1 MTAIEDEHANSAAA
15 LGRLRELIRARAGT
29 EVSRLPTEREL
40 AERLGLGRRAL
51 RRALEVLET
60 EGRIWRQRGKG
71 TFIGA
76 RPGEP
81 AGMARMLGGQTNFY
95 EVMEARL
102 RLEPQL
108 AFLAA
113 LKANDAEIARMRHL
127 CARIAES
134 EDADGRELWD
144 GALHRQIARATGNR
158 LLVALFDVIDQ
169 IRQNDSWTAL
179 RERAR
184 QSGAYQSYLGQHAA
198 IVEAIAAR
206 DPGAAEQ
213 AMRRHILTLQHNLIL
228 AAEGEASA
236 AE

>member
-1 MTAIEDEHANSAAA
+1 MTGGELNNSALA
-15 LGRLRELIRARAGT
+15 LGRLREVVRTHASHGER
-29 EVSRLPTEREL
+29 RLPTEREL
-40 AERLGLGRRAL
+40 AETLGLGRRAL
-51 RRALEVLET
+51 RRALDVLEA
-60 EGRIWRQRGKG
+60 EGRIWRRQGKG

-76 RPGEP
+76 PPGQP
-81 AGMARMLGGQTNFY
+81 AEMARALGGQTNFY

-113 LKANDAEIARMRHL
+113 LKASDAEVARMRQL
-127 CARIAES
+127 CERIVES
-134 EDADGRELWD
+134 GDADARELWD

-158 LLVALFDVIDQ
+158 LMLALFDVVDQ

-184 QSGAYQSYLGQHAA
+184 RHGGHQQYLAQHTG
-198 IVEAIAAR
+198 IVDAIAAR

-213 AMRRHILTLQHNLIL
+213 AMRRHIMALQQNLIL
-228 AAEGEASA
+228 AAEGDVNA

>member
-1 MTAIEDEHANSAAA
+1 VAHVEQNNSALA
-15 LGRLRELIRARAGT
+15 LGRLRALIRARGRHGET
-29 EVSRLPTEREL
+29 RLPTEREL
-40 AERLGLGRRAL
+40 VASLGLSRRAL
-51 RRALEVLET
+51 RRALEVLEA
-60 EGRIWRQRGKG
+60 EGRIWRRQGKG

-81 AGMARMLGGQTNFY
+81 GDMARALTGQTNFY

-113 LKANDAEIARMRHL
+113 LKASDAEVERMRHL
-127 CARIAES
+127 CVRVAES
-134 EDADGRELWD
+134 DDSDGRELWD
-144 GALHRQIARATGNR
+144 GALHRQIARSTGNR
-158 LLVALFDVIDQ
+158 LLLALFDVIDQ

-184 QSGAYQSYLGQHAA
+184 RHGGHAQYLDHHVA
-198 IVEAIAAR
+198 IVDAIASR
-206 DPGAAEQ
+206 DPTSAEQ
-213 AMRRHILTLQHNLIL
+213 AMRRHIAALQQTLLL
-228 AAEGEASA
+228 AAEGGASA

>member
-1 MTAIEDEHANSAAA
+1 VLREEQNNSALA
-15 LGRLRELIRARAGT
+15 LGRLRELIRARSRHGGA
-29 EVSRLPTEREL
+29 RLPTEREL
-40 AERLGLGRRAL
+40 AASLGLGRRAL
-51 RRALEVLET
+51 RRALEVLEA
-60 EGRIWRQRGKG
+60 EGRIWRQQGKG

-81 AGMARMLGGQTNFY
+81 GEMARALTGQTNFY

-113 LKANDAEIARMRHL
+113 LKASDAEVERMRHL
-127 CARIAES
+127 CVRVAES
-134 EDADGRELWD
+134 EDSDSRELWD
-144 GALHRQIARATGNR
+144 GALHRQIARSTGNR
-158 LLVALFDVIDQ
+158 LLLALFDVIDQ

-184 QSGAYQSYLGQHAA
+184 QHGGHAQYLDHHVA
-198 IVEAIAAR
+198 IVDAIASR
-206 DPGAAEQ
+206 DPTGAEQ
-213 AMRRHILTLQHNLIL
+213 AMRRHIVALQQTLLL
-228 AAEGEASA
+228 AAEGGEASA

>member
-1 MTAIEDEHANSAAA
+1 MITQDQQPNSAAA
-15 LGRLRELIRARAGT
+15 LGRLRELIRAYAGKG
-29 EVSRLPTEREL
+29 ESRLPTEREL
-40 AERLGLGRRAL
+40 AENLGLGRRAL
-51 RRALEVLET
+51 RRAFEVLEA
-60 EGRIWRQRGKG
+60 EGRIWRRQGKG
-71 TFIGA
+71 TFIGT

-81 AGMARMLGGQTNFY
+81 AEMARALGGQTNFY

-113 LKANDAEIARMRHL
+113 LKASDAEVARMRHL
-127 CARIAES
+127 CDRIAES
-134 EDADGRELWD
+134 DDADGRELWD

-158 LLVALFDVIDQ
+158 LLLALFDVIDQ

-184 QSGAYQSYLGQHAA
+184 RSGAYESYLGQHTA
-198 IVEAIAAR
+198 IVDAIAAR
-206 DPGAAEQ
+206 NPGGAEQ
-213 AMRRHILTLQHNLIL
+213 AMRRHIIALQHNLIL